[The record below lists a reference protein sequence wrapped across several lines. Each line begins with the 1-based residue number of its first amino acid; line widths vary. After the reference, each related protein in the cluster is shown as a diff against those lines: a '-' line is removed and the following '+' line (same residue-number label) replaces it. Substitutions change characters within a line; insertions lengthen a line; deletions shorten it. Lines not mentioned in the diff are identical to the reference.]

1 MRKNLQSIF
10 GEFETYLISQAPKVP
25 SFHPYFEKALWEM
38 VENGGKRVSPKLN
51 LSIIEGYKTKSV

>member
-38 VENGGKRVSPKLN
+38 VENGGKRFRPKLL
-51 LSIIEGYKTKSV
+51 LSIGDA

>member
-25 SFHPYFEKALWEM
+25 SFHPYFKKALWEM
-38 VENGGKRVSPKLN
+38 VENGGKRAHLH
-51 LSIIEGYKTKSV
+51 